1 MQIAIIHYHLNPGG
15 VTQVIANH
23 LQSLDLA
30 LDENIICKVAIFH
43 GGKTKEWNP
52 PFLKKLQNIKVSIHS
67 VAALGYDA
75 WPAEQPDPT
84 GLSDDLLRRLS
95 EMGFDPAETVIH
107 VHNHSLGKNVSL
119 PVALHKLAAAGYPL
133 LLQIHDF
140 AEDFRPEQYA
150 RISKALSANQAGPV
164 AGVLY
169 PQASHIHYAV
179 LNGRDCKVLAQSGV
193 AVDRLHEL
201 PNPIVEFEQLPA
213 QNKNHKI
220 LKEDIGVPVDTP
232 LVLFPVRGIRRKNIG
247 ELLMWS
253 ALMRTRAFFGVTL
266 APNNAAE
273 LPAYNRWKSLVKE
286 AGLRCIF
293 ELGEKLSF
301 QESLAAADALIT
313 TSVAEGFGMVFLEA
327 QLAGRSLL
335 GRKLPEITDDFE
347 QNHIDLPFLYDRF
360 AVPVDLIGRDHLRQ
374 QIVAAYQKTISAF
387 DRQSYNGPDLNDCF
401 DRLIADGTIDFAML
415 TPEMQSRLILKASDS
430 DQCCEKLLN
439 ENPLVSVAQDRITE
453 LQVVLQNAAAVRAHY
468 RPLSCGQRLLNI
480 YRGLLAADREEA
492 ATVLARCNELLE
504 FFLKIERFRPVRS
517 MS

>member
-30 LDENIICKVAIFH
+30 LDDNRNCRVAIFH
-43 GGKTKEWNP
+43 GGETKDWNP
-52 PFLKKLQNIKVSIHS
+52 PCLKSLRNIKVSIHS

-75 WPAEQPDPT
+75 WPEEQPDST
-84 GLSDDLLRRLS
+84 GLSDDLHRRLA
-95 EMGFDPAETVIH
+95 EIGFDPAGTVIH
-107 VHNHSLGKNVSL
+107 VHNHSLGKNISL
-119 PVALHKLAAAGYPL
+119 PGALHKLAASGYPL

-150 RISKALSANQAGPV
+150 RISKAISASQRGPV
-164 AGVLY
+164 ADFLY

-201 PNPIVEFEQLPA
+201 PNPIVEFEQLRA
-213 QNKNHKI
+213 DNKSQNIVKKDLGI
-220 LKEDIGVPVDTP
+220 PVDTP

-253 ALMRTRAFFGVTL
+253 ALMRTKAFFGVTL
-266 APNNAAE
+266 APNNVAE
-273 LPAYNRWKSLVKE
+273 LPAYNRWKGMTKE

-293 ELGEKLSF
+293 ELGAKLSF

-313 TSVAEGFGMVFLEA
+313 TSVAEGCGMVFLEA
-327 QLAGRSLL
+327 QLAGHSLL
-335 GRKLPEITDDFE
+335 GRKLPEITDEFE
-347 QNHIDLPFLYDRF
+347 QNHIDLSFLYDRF
-360 AVPVDLIGRDHLRQ
+360 AIPIDLIGRDHLRQ
-374 QIVAAYQKTISAF
+374 QIVVAYQKTISAF
-387 DRQSYNGPDLNDCF
+387 DRKSYNDSELMDSF

-415 TPEMQSRLILKASDS
+415 TPEIQSRLILEASNS
-430 DQCCEKLLN
+430 EQYCEKLLE
-439 ENPLVSVAQDRITE
+439 ENPLISVAQDRITE
-453 LQVVLQNAAAVRAHY
+453 SQIVSKNAKAVRAHY
-468 RPLSCGQRLLNI
+468 CPLSCGQRLQEM
-480 YRGLLAADREEA
+480 YRRLLVVDREEA
-492 ATVLARCNELLE
+492 VAVLARCDELLD
-504 FFLKIERFRPVRS
+504 FFLEIERFRPVRS

>member
-30 LDENIICKVAIFH
+30 LDENMICKVAIFH
-43 GGKTKEWNP
+43 GGETKDWNP
-52 PFLKKLQNIKVSIHS
+52 PFLKKLRNVKVSIHS
-67 VAALGYDA
+67 VAALGYDN
-75 WPAEQPDPT
+75 WPTEQLDPSD
-84 GLSDDLLRRLS
+84 LSNDLLRRLS
-95 EMGFDPAETVIH
+95 EIGFDPAGTVIH

-119 PVALHKLAAAGYPL
+119 PIALHKLATAGYPL

-150 RISKALSANQAGPV
+150 RVSKALSVGQPGPV
-164 AGVLY
+164 AGLLY

-179 LNGRDCKVLAQSGV
+179 LNGRDCEVLAQSGV

-213 QNKNHKI
+213 KKNIRKI
-220 LKEDIGVPVDTP
+220 LKEEIGVPVNTP

-253 ALMRTRAFFGVTL
+253 VLMRTRAFFGATL
-266 APNNAAE
+266 APINAAE
-273 LPAYNRWKSLVKE
+273 LPAYNRWKRLVKE
-286 AGLRCIF
+286 ARLPCVF

-327 QLAGRSLL
+327 QLAGRNLL

-347 QNHIDLPFLYDRF
+347 KNHIDLSFLYDRF
-360 AVPVDLIGRDHLRQ
+360 AVPVDLIGRDHLRL
-374 QIVAAYQKTISAF
+374 QIVAAYQNTISAF
-387 DRQSYNGPDLNDCF
+387 DRQSYNGPDVMDCF
-401 DRLIADGTIDFAML
+401 DRLIADGMIDFAML
-415 TPEMQSRLILKASDS
+415 TPEMQSRLILEASNS
-430 DQCCEKLLN
+430 DPYCDKLLK
-439 ENPLVSVAQDRITE
+439 ENPLVSVAQDEITE
-453 LQVVLQNAAAVRAHY
+453 SQVVSQNAKAVRAY
-468 RPLSCGQRLLNI
+468 YGPLSCGQRLQEI
-480 YRGLLAADREEA
+480 YQTLLVANREEVTA
-492 ATVLARCNELLE
+492 VLARCDELLK
-504 FFLKIERFRPVRS
+504 FFLKIERFRPIRS